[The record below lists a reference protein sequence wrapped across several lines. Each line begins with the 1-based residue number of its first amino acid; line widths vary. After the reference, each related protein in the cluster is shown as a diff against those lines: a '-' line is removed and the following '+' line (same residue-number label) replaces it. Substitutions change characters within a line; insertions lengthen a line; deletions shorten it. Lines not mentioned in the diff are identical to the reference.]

1 MKIQAVLFKE
11 EEIENIYRAHF
22 IVYLRGAE
30 VTRFALEFDYKPS
43 KEELKSK
50 VDETLNE
57 IGKALPPPPEAV
69 VFEKD
74 VSPD

>member
-11 EEIENIYRAHF
+11 EEINGIYRKHF

-30 VTRFALEFDYKPS
+30 ITRFALEFDHEPS

-50 VDETLNE
+50 VDEMLEE
-57 IGKALPPPPEAV
+57 IAENLPPPPEAV
-69 VFEKD
+69 VFEKE
-74 VSPD
+74 V